1 MNRSDFLKSIGI
13 GAVMLPAILNAVS
26 EPQTRTLIEWLDDVR
41 DNHTKVT
48 FIGSP
53 DTIEYFRRNFF
64 TSRNAIHTSFTLEQY
79 PYRYDENFKIVSPYI
94 NAVSGGQRISAI
106 NMDWINAPTE
116 VCIAYAGSTIFW
128 APFNRK
134 TYRLLPA

>member
-41 DNHTKVT
+41 HGHPKAT
-48 FIGSP
+48 FIGGP
-53 DTIEYFRRNFF
+53 DVIEYFRREFQKNPGDGFCKF
-64 TSRNAIHTSFTLEQY
+64 TFENM
-79 PYRYDENFKIVSPYI
+79 PYRYDHAGYLLSPYYQQMTSDGRMHSM
-94 NAVSGGQRISAI
+94 NQA
-106 NMDWINAPTE
+106 WKNAPIE